1 MGGLWHHK
9 TLRNHSVTQE
19 GEKVVQKIVVV
30 GGGYAGLG
38 AIGALQKLQD
48 AELVLI
54 EPGSGHQLIPELPE
68 ALAKH
73 GSIDNH
79 VVPYDNLLAETQVK
93 HIRHY
98 VTNLNIDRHVV
109 YLDNGEEIS
118 YDWLI
123 LAPGSEPSMP
133 PIAGLRDVAHT
144 LRDSHDARKIKSELQ
159 YAKEQRVA
167 VIGGGLTGVE
177 VAGMLSEDHDVIL
190 VEAFDRLLPALGLG
204 LSQYAYRRL
213 IAAGVHV
220 VMGQKLVRVNPPRIE
235 LERDHYEYRILIW
248 AGGISPPKW
257 IRNTEL
263 PLDPQG
269 YPVAD
274 AYGQVLPH
282 IFVAGD
288 LWHVVI
294 DGQEI
299 PATAQL
305 AAIAG
310 DFIGN
315 TIVSRITT
323 GTPGPE
329 FRPRI
334 RGMLISLDEGQG
346 VGWVLHGGIPLRGF
360 SARTLKNISFQQ
372 YRLKLSK
379 IFDRPWPL
387 LESGD

>member
-1 MGGLWHHK
+1 M
-9 TLRNHSVTQE
+9 
-19 GEKVVQKIVVV
+19 QKIVVA

-48 AELVLI
+48 AEIILI

-79 VVPYDNLLAETQVK
+79 VVPYDSLLAETRVK
-93 HIRHY
+93 YIRHY
-98 VTNLNIDRHVV
+98 VTNVNVERRVV
-109 YLDNGEEIS
+109 CLDNKDEVS
-118 YDWLI
+118 YDWLV
-123 LAPGSEPSMP
+123 LATGSEPAMP
-133 PIAGLRDVAHT
+133 PIPGLRDVAHT
-144 LRDSHDARKIKSELQ
+144 LRDAHDARKIKNELQ
-159 YAKEQRVA
+159 YGKEQRVA

-177 VAGMLSEDHDVIL
+177 VAGMLAEDHDVIL

-213 IAAGVHV
+213 IAAGVTV

-235 LERDHYEYRILIW
+235 LEKDHYEYDVLIW
-248 AGGISPPKW
+248 AGGITPPKW
-257 IRNTEL
+257 IKTTEL
-263 PLDPQG
+263 PLNVAG
-269 YPVAD
+269 YPLAD
-274 AYGQVLPH
+274 AYGQVLPQ

-310 DFIGN
+310 NFVGD
-315 TIVSRITT
+315 TIISRITND
-323 GTPGPE
+323 GSPGPA
-329 FRPRI
+329 FRPRL

-346 VGWVLHGGIPLRGF
+346 VGWVLHGGIPVRGF

-387 LESGD
+387 LEPRD